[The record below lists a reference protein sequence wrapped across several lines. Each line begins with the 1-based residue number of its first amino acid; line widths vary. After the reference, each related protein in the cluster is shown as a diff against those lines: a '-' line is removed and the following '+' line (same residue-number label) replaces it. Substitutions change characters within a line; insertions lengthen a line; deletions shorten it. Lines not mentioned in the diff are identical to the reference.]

1 MKAFFETVWYWIKR
15 FWVPAVIVAIGV
27 VQMFVPKWVILIALV
42 IVAGGI
48 ALSDALKK

>member
-1 MKAFFETVWYWIKR
+1 VWYFVKLFWI
-15 FWVPAVIVAIGV
+15 PAVIVVIGV

-48 ALSDALKK
+48 ALSDYLNTR